1 MARQPTVGAL
11 GRGWDVDRTSESET
25 LSAEL
30 RHYPLILQNFAL
42 ERRQV
47 LERAKGIEPSYAAWE
62 AAVLPLN
69 YARAPASLSRSGLP
83 LVKAK
88 PCAET
93 AAVITDRSR
102 L

>member
-47 LERAKGIEPSYAAWE
+47 LERAKGIEPSYEAWE
-62 AAVLPLN
+62 ASVLPLN
-69 YARAPASLSRSGLP
+69 YARNSQLAAILLPNCSSLIR
-83 LVKAK
+83 
-88 PCAET
+88 
-93 AAVITDRSR
+93 
-102 L
+102 